1 MTRPQ
6 QAKLFKSGGS
16 QAVRLPAAF
25 RFEGDEAAIRRDPLT
40 GHVVLSLVETW
51 EEYFEWAQSVDW
63 PEDFMRD
70 RHQPQ
75 DDFISPFE
83 KTAKRR
89 PRRD

>member
-1 MTRPQ
+1 M
-6 QAKLFKSGGS
+6 
-16 QAVRLPAAF
+16 
-25 RFEGDEAAIRRDPLT
+25 T